1 MHHSINRCE
10 FTVGVF
16 RNLNLV
22 FFVYSRYDCSLRSNW
37 VSTWK
42 MSASPKWI
50 QKHFTWQCHDDILKF
65 CQRFFPI
72 SSRFQCITSRVDLT
86 EWCQIGVLFKFQG
99 APEFPPNLFLKYLF
113 VYAFMRTI
121 EWILFG
127 RYKSWNRWIKCTNWH
142 YYYTLARWKWKEN
155 IWRDDICLVSVLP
168 TFAYKRL
175 TYWIQPNRSSP
186 IEFGCC

>member
-1 MHHSINRCE
+1 MIVVWDPIESQLGRWVPLQNE
-10 FTVGVF
+10 F
-16 RNLNLV
+16 RNTLLDNVTMTSSSFANDLV
-22 FFVYSRYDCSLRSNW
+22 
-37 VSTWK
+37 
-42 MSASPKWI
+42 
-50 QKHFTWQCHDDILKF
+50 
-65 CQRFFPI
+65 PI
-72 SSRFQCITSRVDLT
+72 SIRFQCITSRVDLT

-99 APEFPPNLFLKYLF
+99 ATEFPPNLFLKYLF